1 MCYILLSMNINYN
14 SINSIKRMLESK
26 NIAPRKIWGQNYLI
40 NEHIREKLVDALEI
54 KENERIWEIGPGL
67 GAMTIILLK
76 KANFLTVF
84 EIDPKYSEILNEQ
97 FGQLKNFK
105 LIKGDFL
112 KTYKQEGQNI
122 NKIFSNL
129 PYNIASKVISML
141 IEDEILTHMVFTVQ
155 KELADRMLAKEG
167 NKNYSSF
174 TVLVQSHFNVIKIM
188 DIDKKNFYPIPKV
201 KSTTLKL
208 IPCKKEIKNFKAFN
222 KLVRTV
228 FTSRRKKLKNTIIN
242 FIADDNILNEDFL
255 KNFLDKRPE
264 EISVKEFIAISNKL
278 TTNHQCTC

>member
-1 MCYILLSMNINYN
+1 MNINYN
-14 SINSIKRMLESK
+14 SINSIKRALASK

-40 NEHIREKLVDALEI
+40 NEHIREKIIDTLEI
-54 KENERIWEIGPGL
+54 KENEKIWEIGPGL

-76 KANFLTVF
+76 KTNFLTVF

-112 KTYKQEGQNI
+112 KTYKQEKQNI

-129 PYNIASKVISML
+129 PYNIASKVISMI
-141 IEDEILTHMVFTVQ
+141 IEDGILTHMVFTVQ

-208 IPCKKEIKNFKAFN
+208 IPCKRVIKDFKAFN

-228 FTSRRKKLKNTIIN
+228 FINRRKKLKNTIIN
-242 FIADDNILNEDFL
+242 FTKDESILEKDFL
-255 KNFLDKRPE
+255 KRFLDKRPE
-264 EISVKEFIAISNKL
+264 EISVKEFITISNKL
-278 TTNHQCTC
+278 TTNHQGTRQYDII

>member
-1 MCYILLSMNINYN
+1 MNINYN
-14 SINSIKRMLESK
+14 SVNSIKLHLKKK

-40 NEHIREKLVDALEI
+40 NEHIREKIVDALEI
-54 KENERIWEIGPGL
+54 KENEKIWEIGPGL

-76 KANFLTVF
+76 KTNFLTAF
-84 EIDPKYSEILNEQ
+84 EIDPKYSEILDEQ
-97 FGQLKNFK
+97 FGEFKNFK

-112 KTYKQEGQNI
+112 KTYKKEERNI

-141 IEDEILTHMVFTVQ
+141 IEDKILKNMVFTVQ
-155 KELADRMLAKEG
+155 KELADRILAKEG

-174 TVLVQSHFNVIKIM
+174 TILVQSHFNVTKIM
-188 DIDKKNFYPIPKV
+188 DINNNNFYPIPKV

-208 IPCKKEIKNFKAFN
+208 IPQEGAISDFKEFN

-242 FIADDNILNEDFL
+242 FLKNEKIIQEEFL

-264 EISVKEFIAISNKL
+264 EISVQEFIEISNKL
-278 TTNHQCTC
+278 TTYHQGTC

>member
-1 MCYILLSMNINYN
+1 MNINYN
-14 SINSIKRMLESK
+14 SINSIKLALKNK

-40 NEHIREKLVDALEI
+40 NESIREKIVDALEI
-54 KENERIWEIGPGL
+54 KENEKIWEIGPGL

-76 KANFLTVF
+76 KTNFLTVF

-97 FGQLKNFK
+97 FGKFKNFK
-105 LIKGDFL
+105 LKKGDFL
-112 KTYKQEGQNI
+112 KTYKQEESQNI

-129 PYNIASKVISML
+129 PYNISSKVISIL
-141 IEDEILTHMVFTVQ
+141 IENKILKHMVFTVQ
-155 KELADRMLAKEG
+155 KELADRMLSKER

-174 TVLVQSHFNVIKIM
+174 TVLVQSHFKVIKIM

-201 KSTTLKL
+201 QSTTLKL
-208 IPCKKEIKNFKAFN
+208 IPCKKDIKNFNEFN

-242 FIADDNILNEDFL
+242 FVKDKSILQEEFL

-264 EISVKEFIAISNKL
+264 EISVKEFILIANKL
-278 TTNHQCTC
+278 TTDHKSTC

>member
-1 MCYILLSMNINYN
+1 MNINYN
-14 SINSIKRMLESK
+14 SINSIKLALRNK

-40 NEHIREKLVDALEI
+40 NESIREKIVDALEI
-54 KENERIWEIGPGL
+54 KENEQIWEIGPGL

-76 KANFLTVF
+76 KTNFLTVF

-97 FGQLKNFK
+97 FYKFKNFK
-105 LIKGDFL
+105 LKKGDFL
-112 KTYKQEGQNI
+112 KTYKQEESQNI

-129 PYNIASKVISML
+129 PYNISSKVISVL
-141 IEDEILTHMVFTVQ
+141 IENKILKQMVFTVQ
-155 KELADRMLAKEG
+155 KELADRMLSKEK

-201 KSTTLKL
+201 QSTTLKL
-208 IPCKKEIKNFKAFN
+208 IPCKKEIKNFNEFN

-242 FIADDNILNEDFL
+242 FVKDKNILKEDFF

-264 EISVKEFIAISNKL
+264 EISVKEFILIANKL
-278 TTNHQCTC
+278 TTNHQSTC

>member
-1 MCYILLSMNINYN
+1 MGINYN
-14 SINSIKRMLESK
+14 SINSIKTVLERK

-40 NEHIREKLVDALEI
+40 NEHIREKIVDALEI
-54 KENERIWEIGPGL
+54 KENEQIWEIGPGL
-67 GAMTIILLK
+67 GAMTVILLK
-76 KANFLTVF
+76 KTNSLTAF
-84 EIDPKYSEILNEQ
+84 EIDPKYSEILNEE
-97 FGQLKNFK
+97 FEKFENFK
-105 LIKGDFL
+105 LIEGDFL
-112 KTYKQEGQNI
+112 KTYKGEKTTC

-129 PYNIASKVISML
+129 PYNIASKVISTL
-141 IEDEILTHMVFTVQ
+141 IEDKILNEMVFTVQ
-155 KELADRMLAKEG
+155 KELADRMIAKKG

-201 KSTTLKL
+201 KSSTLKL
-208 IPCKKEIKNFKAFN
+208 IPQKQEIKEFKEFN

-242 FIADDNILNEDFL
+242 FVTSEKILEQEFL

-264 EISVKEFIAISNKL
+264 EISVQEFIEISNKL
-278 TTNHQCTC
+278 TTYHQSTC

>member
-1 MCYILLSMNINYN
+1 MNINYN
-14 SINSIKRMLESK
+14 SINSIKRALASK

-40 NEHIREKLVDALEI
+40 NEHIREKIVDTLEI
-54 KENERIWEIGPGL
+54 KENENIWEIGPGL

-76 KANFLTVF
+76 KTNSLTVF
-84 EIDPKYSEILNEQ
+84 EIDPKNSEILNEK
-97 FGQLKNFK
+97 FGQFKNFK

-112 KTYKQEGQNI
+112 KTYKQEKQNI

-141 IEDEILTHMVFTVQ
+141 IENGILTHMVFTVQ

-208 IPCKKEIKNFKAFN
+208 IPCKGGIKDFKAFN

-228 FTSRRKKLKNTIIN
+228 FISRRKKLKNTIIN
-242 FIADDNILNEDFL
+242 FTKDERILEEDFL
-255 KNFLDKRPE
+255 KRFLDKRPE
-264 EISVKEFIAISNKL
+264 EISVKEFITISNKL
-278 TTNHQCTC
+278 TTNHQCTR

>member
-1 MCYILLSMNINYN
+1 MNINYN
-14 SINSIKRMLESK
+14 STNSIRCVLENK

-40 NEHIREKLVDALEI
+40 NEHIREKIVDALEI
-54 KENERIWEIGPGL
+54 KENEIIWEIGPGL

-76 KANFLTVF
+76 KTNFLTVF

-97 FGQLKNFK
+97 FEQFKNFK

-112 KTYKQEGQNI
+112 KTYKKEQHNV

-129 PYNIASKVISML
+129 PYNIASKVISVL
-141 IEDEILTHMVFTVQ
+141 IENKILTQMVFTVQ
-155 KELADRMLAKEG
+155 KELADRILAKEG

-201 KSTTLKL
+201 KSTTIKL
-208 IPCKKEIKNFKAFN
+208 IPCNEAIRNFKVFN

-228 FTSRRKKLKNTIIN
+228 FTSRRKKLKNTITK
-242 FIADDNILNEDFL
+242 FIKDTSILEEDFL
-255 KNFLDKRPE
+255 KIFLDKRPE
-264 EISVKEFIAISNKL
+264 EISVKEFITIANKL
-278 TTNHQCTC
+278 TTNHQSTC

>member
-1 MCYILLSMNINYN
+1 MNINYN
-14 SINSIKRMLESK
+14 SINSIKRALASK

-40 NEHIREKLVDALEI
+40 NEHIREKIVDMLEI
-54 KENERIWEIGPGL
+54 KENEKIWEIGPGL

-76 KANFLTVF
+76 KTNFLTVF

-97 FGQLKNFK
+97 FGQFKNFK

-112 KTYKQEGQNI
+112 KTYKQEKQNI

-141 IEDEILTHMVFTVQ
+141 IEDGILTHMVFTVQ

-208 IPCKKEIKNFKAFN
+208 IPYKRVIEDFQAFN

-228 FTSRRKKLKNTIIN
+228 FISRRKKLKNTIIN
-242 FIADDNILNEDFL
+242 FIKDESILEEGFL
-255 KNFLDKRPE
+255 KKFLDKRPE
-264 EISVKEFIAISNKL
+264 EISVKEFITISNKL
-278 TTNHQCTC
+278 TTNHQGTR